1 MVKVLKTAVLL
12 GLLFLVGNM
21 QYAFAQNSDS
31 VSIPKSDTTK
41 RVFSAT
47 VTITEIMDSA
57 FQMHYDTLIVEN
69 DNPVNYNKH
78 KFQTNWLIFDLGF
91 ANFNDKTPYG
101 SAAANEY
108 LQGGAGGNFTKSDM
122 RLRTVKSS
130 NVNIWLFMQK
140 YSLYKNKLNLK
151 YGLGLEMFNFR
162 YQNDITYHKNPD
174 YIYRDTTSFQ
184 KNKLYTS
191 YASIP
196 FMLNYDPTPGTKWGF
211 SASAGILVGYR
222 IGAHTKQ
229 KSDEFGKV
237 KQGGSFDLNDWRLAY
252 TAEIGIGSIR
262 IFGTYSIKPL
272 QNNVM
277 DQHPYAIGFRFSN
290 W

>member
-1 MVKVLKTAVLL
+1 MSQKMKIIAIVCFTMIIANASKVFGQVDTV
-12 GLLFLVGNM
+12 N
-21 QYAFAQNSDS
+21 
-31 VSIPKSDTTK
+31 IPKSDTTK

-47 VTITEIMDSA
+47 VTITEVMDSA

-69 DNPVNYNKH
+69 DHPVDWNHK

-101 SAAANEY
+101 TAAANEY
-108 LQGGAGGNFTKSDM
+108 LQGGSGGNFTKSDM

-140 YSLYKNKLNLK
+140 YSLYKDKLNLK

-162 YQNDITYHKNPD
+162 YQNDITYHKSPD
-174 YIYRDTTSFQ
+174 YIYRDTISFE
-184 KNKLYTS
+184 KDKLYTS

-196 FMLNYDPTPGTKWGF
+196 LMLNYDPTPGRKWGF
-211 SASAGILVGYR
+211 SFSTGILAGYR
-222 IGAHTKQ
+222 IGGHTKQ
-229 KSDEFGKV
+229 KSKEFGKV
-237 KQGGSFDLNDWRLAY
+237 KQGGSFDLNDWRFAY
-252 TAEIGIGSIR
+252 TAELGLGPIR
-262 IFGTYSIKPL
+262 IYGSYSIKPL

-277 DQHPYAIGFRFSN
+277 DQHPYAIGLRFSN

>member
-1 MVKVLKTAVLL
+1 MLKCRRFLCFVCLL
-12 GLLFLVGNM
+12 LTIGN
-21 QYAFAQNSDS
+21 ASNTFAQKDS
-31 VSIPKSDTTK
+31 IHAPAPDTTQ

-47 VTITEIMDSA
+47 VTITEIMDSV

-69 DNPVNYNKH
+69 DGPDEWKH
-78 KFQTNWLIFDLGF
+78 HKPQTNWLIFDIGF
-91 ANFNDKTPYG
+91 ANFSDRTPYG
-101 SAAANEY
+101 TPAANEY
-108 LQGGAGGNFTKSDM
+108 LQGGVGGPFTRSDM

-140 YSLYKNKLNLK
+140 YSLYKDKLNLK

-162 YQNDITYHKNPD
+162 YQNNITYHNNPN
-174 YIYRDTTSFQ
+174 YIYRDTVSFD
-184 KNKLYTS
+184 KDKLYTS

-196 FMLNYDPTPGTKWGF
+196 FMLNYDPTPGRKWGL
-211 SASAGILVGYR
+211 SAGAGILVGYR
-222 IGAHTKQ
+222 IGGHTKQ
-229 KSDEFGKV
+229 VSREFGTV

-252 TAEIGIGSIR
+252 TAELGLGPVRIYGS
-262 IFGTYSIKPL
+262 YSIKPL

-277 DQHPYAIGFRFSN
+277 DQHPYAIGIRFSN

>member
-1 MVKVLKTAVLL
+1 MSKNVKNFFIACLL
-12 GLLFLVGNM
+12 SLVASVHNA
-21 QYAFAQNSDS
+21 YAQQDS
-31 VSIPKSDTTK
+31 LNIPRADTTK

-69 DNPVNYNKH
+69 DDPVHLNKH

-101 SAAANEY
+101 TAAANEY
-108 LQGGAGGNFTKSDM
+108 LQAGTGGEAFTKSDM

-130 NVNIWLFMQK
+130 NVNIWVFMQK
-140 YSLYKNKLNLK
+140 YNLYKNRFNLK

-174 YIYRDTTSFQ
+174 YIYRDTISFE

-196 FMLNYDPTPGTKWGF
+196 LMLNYDPMPGQKWGF
-211 SASAGILVGYR
+211 SASAGILAGYR
-222 IGAHTKQ
+222 IGGHTKQ
-229 KSDEFGKV
+229 KSKELGKV

-252 TAEIGIGSIR
+252 TAELGLGPLR
-262 IFGTYSIKPL
+262 IYGTYSIKPL

-277 DQHPYAIGFRFSN
+277 DQHPYAIGIRFSN